1 MRAALHAD
9 SIADFSPLYKGI
21 RKAQQSSSAKKK
33 SSAARHGMRQFE
45 ARFVSKARGRTF
57 RRRSRRNSAGR
68 MPRRRAARHAVR
80 PVSRSPASLFLRVPS
95 GRQFLSFPNEKATAA
110 SKGTVYLPS
119 APSASFDDPCGN
131 TVFFHGCLSISP
143 DITKAGEVL
152 LPRPVFLL
160 PRFSVFPDT
169 RSVHR
174 TWHPDRCRERHRPL
188 PTFQNG

>member
-1 MRAALHAD
+1 MGCGNSKPGLYPKHGGARSGVEAAGTLR
-9 SIADFSPLYKGI
+9 GI
-21 RKAQQSSSAKKK
+21 CPAGVPPGTQACRQARSAPPPPDPPQVRSSGY
-33 SSAARHGMRQFE
+33 H
-45 ARFVSKARGRTF
+45 
-57 RRRSRRNSAGR
+57 
-68 MPRRRAARHAVR
+68 P
-80 PVSRSPASLFLRVPS
+80 

-143 DITKAGEVL
+143 DMTKAGEVL

-160 PRFSVFPDT
+160 LRFSVFPDT

-174 TWHPDRCRERHRPL
+174 TWHPDRCRERRRPL

>member
-45 ARFVSKARGRTF
+45 ARFVSEARGRTF
-57 RRRSRRNSAGR
+57 RRRSRRNPAGHP
-68 MPRRRAARHAVR
+68 PRRRAARHAVR
-80 PVSRSPASLFLRVPS
+80 PRLPIPRKFVPS
-95 GRQFLSFPNEKATAA
+95 GTIRQ
-110 SKGTVYLPS
+110 TVPVFSQRKSNRSIQRHGLPAS

>member
-1 MRAALHAD
+1 MECGNSKPGLYPKHGGARSGVEAAGTLR
-9 SIADFSPLYKGI
+9 GI
-21 RKAQQSSSAKKK
+21 RP
-33 SSAARHGMRQFE
+33 
-45 ARFVSKARGRTF
+45 
-57 RRRSRRNSAGR
+57 AGV
-68 MPRRRAARHAVR
+68 PPGTQCA

-143 DITKAGEVL
+143 DMTKAGEVL

-160 PRFSVFPDT
+160 LRFSVFPDT

-174 TWHPDRCRERHRPL
+174 TWHPDRCRERRRPL

>member
-57 RRRSRRNSAGR
+57 RRRSRRNPAGV
-68 MPRRRAARHAVR
+68 PPGTQCA

>member
-21 RKAQQSSSAKKK
+21 RKHS
-33 SSAARHGMRQFE
+33 
-45 ARFVSKARGRTF
+45 
-57 RRRSRRNSAGR
+57 
-68 MPRRRAARHAVR
+68 RAAAQKRNPPQPGMGCGNSKPGLYPKHGGARSGVKAAGTLR
-80 PVSRSPASLFLRVPS
+80 GGCPAGVPPGTQCAPVSRSPASLFLRVPS

-143 DITKAGEVL
+143 DITKAGEAL

>member
-1 MRAALHAD
+1 MGGFACRQY
-9 SIADFSPLYKGI
+9 SRFFSPIQGNTQGTAEQQRKKEILRSQAWDAAI
-21 RKAQQSSSAKKK
+21 RSQVCIQST
-33 SSAARHGMRQFE
+33 
-45 ARFVSKARGRTF
+45 GRTF
-57 RRRSRRNSAGR
+57 RRRSRRNPAGHP
-68 MPRRRAARHAVR
+68 PRRRAARHAVR

-174 TWHPDRCRERHRPL
+174 TWHPDRCRERRRPL